1 MPTALGGLVA
11 QQRREL
17 PIAVRIHLNDEQKIV
32 IRVRRQVRHLSVTS
46 GRYLVHSRHE
56 RATREQAVLH
66 PAVAPFSA
74 K

>member
-1 MPTALGGLVA
+1 MPPLFAVSLLSR
-11 QQRREL
+11 RREL

>member
-1 MPTALGGLVA
+1 
-11 QQRREL
+11 
-17 PIAVRIHLNDEQKIV
+17 
-32 IRVRRQVRHLSVTS
+32 VTS